1 MYSIKK
7 DVGDIELFVLKD
19 GETEFG
25 DETFIV
31 NDSKEIQRL
40 LRLNNRKAIET
51 NFNAFLVRSGER
63 NILIDAG
70 AGNLFGP
77 VAGNLRYALSEVG
90 VQNDEI
96 TDIVVTHL
104 HPDHIGGLLSEQGDP
119 VFENAGLILTQTE
132 YQFWKNSENFKDKLE
147 DQTLPLSVL
156 LKYEDKL
163 NLISNEADIGSGL
176 SAIDLPGHTL
186 GHIGVMIS
194 SGSEKFVIAGD
205 VIHAQYL
212 QIYNPDIGVVFDQDP
227 NLARKSRRKMLDI
240 LADEEI
246 AFSGG
251 HILSPAIGFIER
263 RGNGYIWV
271 QGEIN

>member
-205 VIHAQYL
+205 VIHA
-212 QIYNPDIGVVFDQDP
+212 
-227 NLARKSRRKMLDI
+227 
-240 LADEEI
+240 
-246 AFSGG
+246 
-251 HILSPAIGFIER
+251 
-263 RGNGYIWV
+263 
-271 QGEIN
+271 